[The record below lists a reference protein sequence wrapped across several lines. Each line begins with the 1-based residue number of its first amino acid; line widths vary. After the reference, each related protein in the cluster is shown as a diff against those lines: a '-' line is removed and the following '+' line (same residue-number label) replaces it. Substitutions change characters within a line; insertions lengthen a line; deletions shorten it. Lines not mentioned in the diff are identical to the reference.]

1 MKRSFTNR
9 DTSAKKQDFCDRAL
23 SGKLSSNLM
32 LIIGL
37 PKKMK
42 TNLVYFR
49 VFQMQLFFLS
59 AISNVY
65 EESEESK

>member
-1 MKRSFTNR
+1 
-9 DTSAKKQDFCDRAL
+9 
-23 SGKLSSNLM
+23 M